1 MAMGR
6 PRAFDVNESLDRAM
20 KVFRSKGYEGAS
32 LAELTR
38 AMKINSPSLYAA
50 FGSKEGL
57 FHAVLDRYGE
67 WRSDFLSDALAAPT
81 GREVI
86 ERFLRENAHLATDPT
101 HPRAAFSSSAVS
113 PVGSAARTIPSELAR
128 RRAGMERAIRERLER
143 AAAEGDLTPDADPA
157 ALAHYVVIVAIGIA
171 VQAAAGATREDLRKV
186 AELALHAV
194 PAAATKR
201 RKFRRRSSG
210 SERASAGPEY

>member
-1 MAMGR
+1 MVMGR
-6 PRAFDVNESLDRAM
+6 PRAFDVNEALDRAM
-20 KVFRSKGYEGAS
+20 KVFWSKGYEGAS

-50 FGSKEGL
+50 FGSKEEL
-57 FHAVLDRYGE
+57 FHAVLDRYWE

-86 ERFLRENAHLATDPT
+86 ERFLRGSADLNTDPNA
-101 HPRAAFSSSAVS
+101 PPGCLLVLSGLSC
-113 PVGSAARTIPSELAR
+113 GSAARTIPSELAR

-157 ALAHYVVIVAIGIA
+157 ALAHYVVIVAIGFA

-186 AELALHAV
+186 AELALRAV
-194 PAAATKR
+194 PAAAAKR

-210 SERASAGPEY
+210 SERASAGAEY

>member
-1 MAMGR
+1 MVMGR
-6 PRAFDVNESLDRAM
+6 PRAFDVNEALDRAM
-20 KVFRSKGYEGAS
+20 KVFWSKGYEGAS

-50 FGSKEGL
+50 FGSKVGL

-86 ERFLRENAHLATDPT
+86 ERVLRGNADLATDPNAPPGCLLVLSGLT
-101 HPRAAFSSSAVS
+101 C
-113 PVGSAARTIPSELAR
+113 GSAARTIPSELAR
-128 RRAGMERAIRERLER
+128 RRAGTERAIRERLER

-186 AELALHAV
+186 AELALRAV
-194 PAAATKR
+194 PAAAAKR
-201 RKFRRRSSG
+201 RKFLRRSSG
-210 SERASAGPEY
+210 SERATAGAEY

>member
-6 PRAFDVNESLDRAM
+6 PRAFDVNEALDRAM
-20 KVFRSKGYEGAS
+20 KVFWSKGYEGAS

-67 WRSDFLSDALAAPT
+67 WRSDFLSDAVAAPT

-86 ERFLRENAHLATDPT
+86 ERFLRGNADLATDPNAPRSTGETAQDEKAAPRGRSRRNWHGAERAWSGRSVSGWSVPLQKVILPRMPMKDGPMMERT
-101 HPRAAFSSSAVS
+101 HDNR
-113 PVGSAARTIPSELAR
+113 ELR
-128 RRAGMERAIRERLER
+128 RRLQGRI
-143 AAAEGDLTPDADPA
+143 
-157 ALAHYVVIVAIGIA
+157 
-171 VQAAAGATREDLRKV
+171 
-186 AELALHAV
+186 
-194 PAAATKR
+194 
-201 RKFRRRSSG
+201 
-210 SERASAGPEY
+210 